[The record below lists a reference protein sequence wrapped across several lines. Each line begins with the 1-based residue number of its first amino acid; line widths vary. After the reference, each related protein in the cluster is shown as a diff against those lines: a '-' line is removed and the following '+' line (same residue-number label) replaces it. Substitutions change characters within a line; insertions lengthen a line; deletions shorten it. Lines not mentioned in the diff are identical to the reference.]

1 MFGSSWAVSGL
12 CVSNGTLSPWHG
24 GVLSFLLQCVSVP
37 LNATSPESVVKSE
50 QELDMNHQET
60 NEEEKE
66 KCVVCV
72 LCVVCCFVSC
82 TVLLS
87 CVMYV
92 QHHLPLMCFAFLNG

>member
-1 MFGSSWAVSGL
+1 M
-12 CVSNGTLSPWHG
+12 SNGTLSPWHG
-24 GVLSFLLQCVSVP
+24 GVLSFVLQRVSVL

-50 QELDMNHQET
+50 QEFNMNHQDA

-66 KCVVCV
+66 KCVCV
-72 LCVVCCFVSC
+72 RVVCCVVSC

-92 QHHLPLMCFAFLNG
+92 QHHLSLMCFAFLNG